1 MLTALFSQPLFLV
14 ISLSCHLSFQ
24 YTCLVRHVLT
34 LAITTLLRAKPFWGV
49 PKGYSRLL
57 GVYFPQ
63 SATCGVGMSAARI
76 NANWNTY
83 LFMLMTFGL
92 VCNNLTMILYGNA
105 TVIHCYRRMC
115 VILILLHIWFTA
127 RFIPSKL
134 GVTRP
139 NLGMVKGLKN

>member
-1 MLTALFSQPLFLV
+1 M
-14 ISLSCHLSFQ
+14 
-24 YTCLVRHVLT
+24 LT
-34 LAITTLLRAKPFWGV
+34 LAIIILFRARSVWGV
-49 PKGYSRLL
+49 PRGYSGLI
-57 GVYFPQ
+57 GVRFPQ
-63 SATCGVGMSAARI
+63 SASCGVGVSAARI

-115 VILILLHIWFTA
+115 VILILSHIWFTA
-127 RFIPSKL
+127 RFIPLKL
-134 GVTRP
+134 GVTSP